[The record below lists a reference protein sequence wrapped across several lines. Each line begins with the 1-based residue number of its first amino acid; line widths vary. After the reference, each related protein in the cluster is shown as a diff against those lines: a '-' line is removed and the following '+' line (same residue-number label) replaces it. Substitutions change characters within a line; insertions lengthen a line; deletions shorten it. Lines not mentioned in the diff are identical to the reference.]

1 MNKKRSEKPEQRG
14 DDQAGAN
21 RPRDGTAPQ
30 CSSTRR
36 FTPIAIGLAVVA
48 VALGTALF
56 MGLSG
61 RDNNS
66 SVAKDTGNAT
76 TPIATTPVVV
86 PPVTA
91 TPLPSTPAT
100 AWPGATQPAV
110 TGLPPAPT
118 GPQSP
123 INNVDPVTNEP
134 ITARS
139 PTIVY
144 KGHVVA
150 FCCRNSKGLNGGWE
164 RMSEA
169 EKDAFVKRWIK

>member
-1 MNKKRSEKPEQRG
+1 MDKKRFEKHEQRG
-14 DDQAGAN
+14 DDKAGAN
-21 RPRDGTAPQ
+21 RPKDGTAPRR
-30 CSSTRR
+30 SWTRR
-36 FTPIAIGLAVVA
+36 FTPFAIGLAVGA

-61 RDNNS
+61 RDS
-66 SVAKDTGNAT
+66 SLSVAKDTGNAT
-76 TPIATTPVVV
+76 TPIATIPVVATPMTATPV
-86 PPVTA
+86 PSTPVTA
-91 TPLPSTPAT
+91 WPA
-100 AWPGATQPAV
+100 ATQPAI

-144 KGHVVA
+144 KGQVIA

-169 EKDAFVKRWIK
+169 EKDAFIKRWVK